1 MATEDCA
8 SEQKKELLSKAVNI
22 TWTPELEPPSEIRV
36 ESLRHRGVDRL
47 RLAFGHKK
55 HDRFFWAKWL
65 HFGRSATESTDGT
78 VITIADENLC
88 LDHNGQKKTIALRNI
103 KSVEIDGSEKRPG
116 SSLTIETSQST
127 LQMGRGLQIH
137 SLRWLRDRLL
147 LEAAGLVWKPVF
159 HVGKRTTARTVTP
172 DHDTYA
178 DWSSERNSLI
188 DFFVSQAPAQATAL
202 ISAVESMD
210 SEATKSSTKW
220 LKSSCAVVGAG
231 FLSELCQRI
240 ELDVVN
246 QNSDRIAILVQNFE
260 TEFNKVLKR
269 LCEISCKR
277 VSDVGLLKE
286 STSTSKIE
294 PSPTSAGILLVE
306 DSLVNQEV
314 ATSLL
319 SVAGHQITVAS
330 NGTEALEFLQKRS
343 FDIILMDCQMPGL
356 DGMETTKR
364 IRKSEFRHGH
374 ARTPIVALTANALNG
389 DRMQCINA
397 DMDDHLSKPY
407 SPDELLS
414 IVDRWVAPRDQVDLP
429 TNCDAIYSK
438 AGQQ

>member
-1 MATEDCA
+1 
-8 SEQKKELLSKAVNI
+8 
-22 TWTPELEPPSEIRV
+22 
-36 ESLRHRGVDRL
+36 
-47 RLAFGHKK
+47 
-55 HDRFFWAKWL
+55 
-65 HFGRSATESTDGT
+65 
-78 VITIADENLC
+78 
-88 LDHNGQKKTIALRNI
+88 
-103 KSVEIDGSEKRPG
+103 
-116 SSLTIETSQST
+116 
-127 LQMGRGLQIH
+127 
-137 SLRWLRDRLL
+137 
-147 LEAAGLVWKPVF
+147 
-159 HVGKRTTARTVTP
+159 
-172 DHDTYA
+172 
-178 DWSSERNSLI
+178 
-188 DFFVSQAPAQATAL
+188 
-202 ISAVESMD
+202 MD
-210 SEATKSSTKW
+210 SEATKSSTEW

-277 VSDVGLLKE
+277 ASDVGLLKE
-286 STSTSKIE
+286 SASTSKIE

-397 DMDDHLSKPY
+397 DMDDYLSKPY
-407 SPDELLS
+407 SPGELLS

-438 AGQQ
+438 AG